1 MAVTLI
7 VNPGSSSKKYA
18 LYEGDELLLSAQVE
32 HDETGLILC
41 TTVNGTTDRCQP
53 IEATAYDTSLLNFI
67 ERALNEKVLKST
79 TEIVT
84 VGVRM
89 VAPGTYFT
97 QHRLVDEDFMV
108 RLAKSATRAPLH
120 IPHTLREI
128 SVLRQALPQALIV
141 AASDSDFHA
150 RMPEKAKRY
159 SLSRLEAET
168 LDLYRFGYHGLS
180 VASVIR
186 RLSTLALKPESK
198 VIVCHIGSGVSVT
211 AVKNGQSIDTTMG
224 YAPGSGLIMGSR
236 AGDLDAGALLS
247 LMQVRN
253 LKAVDAQTYVQTYG
267 GLRGLAGESDLR
279 YLLDQKSKGN
289 PEATLAIE
297 SFVYGIQKVIGAY
310 LVALS
315 GIDALIFTATAGE
328 RSPVLRSLITLPL
341 SSLKIQIDEEKN
353 NSHISV
359 DGVISKPESTVLI
372 GVLRGDEASE
382 ILKVTQSIN

>member
-1 MAVTLI
+1 
-7 VNPGSSSKKYA
+7 
-18 LYEGDELLLSAQVE
+18 
-32 HDETGLILC
+32 
-41 TTVNGTTDRCQP
+41 
-53 IEATAYDTSLLNFI
+53 
-67 ERALNEKVLKST
+67 
-79 TEIVT
+79 
-84 VGVRM
+84 
-89 VAPGTYFT
+89 
-97 QHRLVDEDFMV
+97 
-108 RLAKSATRAPLH
+108 
-120 IPHTLREI
+120 
-128 SVLRQALPQALIV
+128 
-141 AASDSDFHA
+141 
-150 RMPEKAKRY
+150 
-159 SLSRLEAET
+159 
-168 LDLYRFGYHGLS
+168 
-180 VASVIR
+180 
-186 RLSTLALKPESK
+186 
-198 VIVCHIGSGVSVT
+198 
-211 AVKNGQSIDTTMG
+211 
-224 YAPGSGLIMGSR
+224 
-236 AGDLDAGALLS
+236 
-247 LMQVRN
+247 MQVRN